1 MITTNIPESNARKS
15 AEDEL
20 VEFILSRLA
29 CESKMRFSY
38 FVYGCAMGDWLEA
51 IDAKYNDRHHASVS
65 AIKSVLQ
72 AFRNKGY
79 LVNDRPTSGNINN
92 VEIRK

>member
-1 MITTNIPESNARKS
+1 MITINIPESNARKS

-20 VEFILSRLA
+20 IEFILSKLA
-29 CESKMRFSY
+29 CEDKIRFSY
-38 FVYGCAMGDWLEA
+38 FVYGCARGDWLEA
-51 IDAKYNDRHHASVS
+51 IDAKYDDRHHASVL
-65 AIKSVLQ
+65 AIKTVLQ

-79 LVNDRPTSGNINN
+79 LVNDRPASGNINN